1 MAKEFDIYL
10 NNRLTECDIIVY
22 SIPYRDGLTA
32 IHKLILESCI
42 ESYTLYKFVAAQTS
56 SELIQHIDEMLKIC
70 YERLNCGTKLGASA
84 DFQTQYSLYP
94 DTSGMPIS
102 ADCINILSNMFM
114 QAESAMQLSVEPI
127 MAYTGKSGGHAESS
141 MIIGVDLQHEIKN
154 SLLAIEPR
162 ISFQHSVLGTE
173 KQSILSV
180 EANTPIESE
189 LINLCY
195 RFYNA
200 GQTMVQLA
208 AEVLAT
214 ELHYSLGEGSSHI
227 EIDATVGS
235 GDYSTKYETFENA
248 VLILSQVTESI
259 QQFMAPE
266 QSAIFFG
273 FDSEC
278 ILKRHRLLYEMDN
291 DALSAYDDMTL
302 EEIDYVII

>member
-42 ESYTLYKFVAAQTS
+42 ESYTLYKFVAAQTN
-56 SELIQHIDEMLKIC
+56 SELVQHIDEMLKIC
-70 YERLNCGTKLGASA
+70 YERLDYQTNFGVSA
-84 DFQTQYSLYP
+84 DFQTHYSLYP
-94 DTSGMPIS
+94 DIAGMPIS
-102 ADCINILSNMFM
+102 AECVNVLSNMFT
-114 QAESAMQLSVEPI
+114 QAESTMQLSVEPI

-141 MIIGVDLQHEIKN
+141 MIIDVGLQHEIKN
-154 SLLAIEPR
+154 SLLTIEPG
-162 ISFQHSVLGTE
+162 ISLQHSILGTE

-180 EANTPIESE
+180 EVNTPIVSE
-189 LINLCY
+189 LTDLCY
-195 RFYNA
+195 RLYNT

-208 AEVLAT
+208 SEVLAT

-227 EIDATVGS
+227 KIDATVGL
-235 GDYSTKYETFENA
+235 GDSSTKYEAFEDA
-248 VLILSQVTESI
+248 VLILSQVIESI
-259 QQFMAPE
+259 QQFMNPE
-266 QSAIFFG
+266 YNSILFG

-278 ILKRHRLLYEMDN
+278 ILKRHRLLYEMDD

>member
-32 IHKLILESCI
+32 IHRMILNSCI

-56 SELIQHIDEMLKIC
+56 SELVQHIDEMLKIC
-70 YERLNCGTKLGASA
+70 YERLNCETEIGVSA
-84 DFQTQYSLYP
+84 DFQTHYSLYP
-94 DTSGMPIS
+94 DTASIPIS
-102 ADCINILSNMFM
+102 ADCINILSNMFT
-114 QAESAMQLSVEPI
+114 QAESAMQLSVAPV

-141 MIIGVDLQHEIKN
+141 MIIDVDLQHEIKN
-154 SLLAIEPR
+154 SLLTIEPG
-162 ISFQHSVLGTE
+162 ISLQHSILGTE

-180 EANTPIESE
+180 EANTPIVSE
-189 LINLCY
+189 LTNLCY
-195 RFYNA
+195 RFYTA

-208 AEVLAT
+208 SKVLAT

-227 EIDATVGS
+227 EIDATVGL
-235 GDYSTKYETFENA
+235 GDSSTKYEAFEDA
-248 VLILSQVTESI
+248 VLILSQVTEFI
-259 QQFMAPE
+259 QQFMSPE
-266 QSAIFFG
+266 QGTILFG